1 LAKGRKRALLITK
14 NYYSPLFAF
23 ENSENRK
30 FRNKKP
36 EIFRIILRSYARNV
50 STSARKKSMLN
61 DINKNDD
68 RLLDQSTFD
77 EYVEALNDLYVISDI
92 NAWNP
97 N

>member
-1 LAKGRKRALLITK
+1 
-14 NYYSPLFAF
+14 
-23 ENSENRK
+23 
-30 FRNKKP
+30 
-36 EIFRIILRSYARNV
+36 
-50 STSARKKSMLN
+50 MLN